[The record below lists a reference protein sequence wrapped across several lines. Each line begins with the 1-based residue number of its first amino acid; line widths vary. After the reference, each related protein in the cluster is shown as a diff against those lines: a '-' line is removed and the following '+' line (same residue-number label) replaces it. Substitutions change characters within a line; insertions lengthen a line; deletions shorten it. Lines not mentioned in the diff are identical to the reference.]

1 MSRPGRTTR
10 PRPSVKARGGERE
23 PARRLLAS
31 LGLAA
36 RAGRLRIGT
45 EAVRRSIRAGE
56 AAAVVIAG
64 DASLQVRVRLA
75 KLAEARS
82 LAHRVIL
89 DSQRLG
95 GAVGRARVVA
105 LAVTDRSLARRVLEL
120 AEELE
125 G

>member
-1 MSRPGRTTR
+1 M
-10 PRPSVKARGGERE
+10 KARIGERE
-23 PARRLLAS
+23 PVRRVLAS

-36 RAGRLRIGT
+36 RAGGLRIGT

-56 AAAVVIAG
+56 ATAVVIAG
-64 DASLQVRVRLA
+64 DASPRVRIRLV
-75 KLAEARS
+75 KLADARS

-95 GAVGRARVVA
+95 RAVGRARVVA
-105 LAVTDRSLARRVLEL
+105 LAVTDRSLGRRVLEL
-120 AEELE
+120 MEELE

>member
-1 MSRPGRTTR
+1 MSRPRRTTR
-10 PRPSVKARGGERE
+10 PRPRVKERIGERE

-36 RAGRLRIGT
+36 RAGRLRVGT

-64 DASLQVRVRLA
+64 DASPQVRARLA
-75 KLAEARS
+75 KLADARS

-89 DSQRLG
+89 DGERLG
-95 GAVGRARVVA
+95 QAVGRARVVA
-105 LAVTDRSLARRVLEL
+105 LAVTDRSLGRRVLEL
-120 AEELE
+120 TEELE